1 MIKNIFCKYKGV
13 ISMLLAI
20 VLLVILSISLVEIG
34 NYMPQ
39 KITLSK
45 SVKDSINKV
54 VRLRHAADSLEK
66 IETLE
71 NVNKN
76 YQQLDTFNI
85 ANIISQCGN

>member
-1 MIKNIFCKYKGV
+1 
-13 ISMLLAI
+13 MLLAI

-54 VRLRHAADSLEK
+54 VRLPH
-66 IETLE
+66 
-71 NVNKN
+71 
-76 YQQLDTFNI
+76 
-85 ANIISQCGN
+85 